1 MRDMMNIIEK
11 YIFKKRN
18 VYITNKKNKNMLK
31 TIKGNDR
38 VRVEFVNLN
47 KEDLK
52 EILFQVYG
60 NKDISE
66 KYSNRNS
73 DFWKLIV
80 AFFNDKPAGAF
91 WILEPNEEVL
101 YDSFVIYPDQILF
114 CSVFVN
120 PNFRGK
126 SLYNFMHKK
135 AFDYWKVNCLDK
147 EVITIVEKNNIA
159 SNKSNKNFGLEVL
172 GVNYL
177 IKFFGRN
184 IISIFKT
191 NDFIKIWFL
200 YKEKKTKK
208 VLK

>member
-1 MRDMMNIIEK
+1 
-11 YIFKKRN
+11 
-18 VYITNKKNKNMLK
+18 
-31 TIKGNDR
+31 
-38 VRVEFVNLN
+38 
-47 KEDLK
+47 
-52 EILFQVYG
+52 
-60 NKDISE
+60 
-66 KYSNRNS
+66 
-73 DFWKLIV
+73 
-80 AFFNDKPAGAF
+80 
-91 WILEPNEEVL
+91 
-101 YDSFVIYPDQILF
+101 
-114 CSVFVN
+114 
-120 PNFRGK
+120 
-126 SLYNFMHKK
+126 MHKK